1 MVKDSDLWSVSLSGV
16 YTKIRFAGYAVENET
31 ISKNGAGTKLENIPE
46 NLKNPCYF
54 GDDSDDVIYEGG
66 NRGGNRGGYWGEKGS
81 LRDAESGKKKT
92 VVNVPEG
99 TFTRDS
105 HTLYVDTTLYDYYSD
120 YELNGQNRDNY
131 DDKVDIASHRIYQ
144 PFRQSGFKYIL

>member
-1 MVKDSDLWSVSLSGV
+1 MSYARSSGNDGKGIPCDSNSKVYYYATKENGKDPVYGEMTPVKDSDLWSVSLSGV

-66 NRGGNRGGYWGEKGS
+66 NRGQPR
-81 LRDAESGKKKT
+81 
-92 VVNVPEG
+92 
-99 TFTRDS
+99 
-105 HTLYVDTTLYDYYSD
+105 
-120 YELNGQNRDNY
+120 
-131 DDKVDIASHRIYQ
+131 RIL
-144 PFRQSGFKYIL
+144 G